1 MPEVDAR
8 TLDLHGLTW
17 TEAQA
22 AFIDFYNSAVHLAGG
37 NAGRLDVVHGYGSTG
52 TGGVLRTRL
61 RGFLDRH
68 KSYLEF
74 QPGENVDGNR
84 GHTIVVPLKPL
95 PSLGDQ
101 LVEEIWAYCER
112 PRAQSKI
119 IGKFRRHGEIEV
131 LRAIKVLEKQQRL
144 RALTHGA
151 LRLYQA
157 A

>member
-1 MPEVDAR
+1 MSDSR

-22 AFIDFYNSAVHLAGG
+22 AFIDFYNSAVRRTDG

-61 RGFLDRH
+61 RGFLERYN
-68 KSYLEF
+68 SYFEF
-74 QPGENVDGNR
+74 QPGENVDGNL

-95 PSLGDQ
+95 PSLGEQ
-101 LVEEIWAYCER
+101 LAEDIWAYCER
-112 PRAQSKI
+112 PRTQSKI
-119 IGKFRRHGEIEV
+119 IGKFRRHGTTEV
-131 LRAIKVLEKQQRL
+131 VGAIKALEKQQRL
-144 RALTHGA
+144 HTLIRGP

-157 A
+157 V